1 MCNEDFLKER
11 LDELAEKGVLRSLH
25 RFPAL
30 TDFTS
35 NDYLGI
41 SKNKLLRDFFSG
53 RENHG
58 STGSRLLAG
67 NYPLMEEAENRIA
80 AFHESEAALIFN
92 SGFDANVGIMSSI
105 PRRGDTIFYDQLC
118 HASIRDG
125 IRLSMA
131 ESFSFRH
138 NDVDDLKRKLKV
150 RARNCFVVT
159 ESVFSMNGDVAPLG
173 ELVSL
178 CERHDLHLIVDEAHA
193 LGVIGERGEG
203 LSQHQNLHRHVF
215 ARVYTY
221 GKAAGCHGAAIVGS
235 RLLISALVNFARPF
249 IYSTALPETA
259 VRAIL
264 ASYQLFPYMTSQRD
278 HLNTLINDFVEANLP
293 FEKLEST
300 TPIQGVIVPSNEK
313 VIEAA
318 NALQAQ
324 GFDVRPIRYPTVPAG
339 SERIR
344 ISLHAFNTSSEV
356 KRLAQAICQ
365 LSL

>member
-1 MCNEDFLKER
+1 
-11 LDELAEKGVLRSLH
+11 
-25 RFPAL
+25 
-30 TDFTS
+30 
-35 NDYLGI
+35 
-41 SKNKLLRDFFSG
+41 LRDFFSG

-203 LSQHQNLHRHVF
+203 LSQHQ
-215 ARVYTY
+215 
-221 GKAAGCHGAAIVGS
+221 
-235 RLLISALVNFARPF
+235 
-249 IYSTALPETA
+249 
-259 VRAIL
+259 
-264 ASYQLFPYMTSQRD
+264 
-278 HLNTLINDFVEANLP
+278 
-293 FEKLEST
+293 
-300 TPIQGVIVPSNEK
+300 
-313 VIEAA
+313 
-318 NALQAQ
+318 
-324 GFDVRPIRYPTVPAG
+324 
-339 SERIR
+339 
-344 ISLHAFNTSSEV
+344 
-356 KRLAQAICQ
+356 
-365 LSL
+365 